1 MTPHN
6 RAEKNQIAKNVL
18 LPGDPLRAKFAA
30 ERFLDGAELV
40 TDVRNVLG
48 YTGTYKG
55 VPVTVM
61 ASGMGGPSA
70 GIYSYEL
77 YKFYDVDRI
86 IRIGTSGGLQ
96 RELEVGELIFALTSS
111 TDTGWAHQYDL
122 KGTLS
127 PAPDFE
133 TLEAAL
139 QSVKALGYKY
149 TAGMIF
155 SSDCFS
161 SYNAL
166 GSDSWKK
173 WASLGALAQDM
184 ETYALYS
191 TAQYLKK
198 KALSILTMTDNCVTG
213 ESFKDEERMEGNG
226 KMIKVALETIWRL
239 NDKDN

>member
-6 RAEKNQIAKNVL
+6 RAENNQIAKNVL

-133 TLEAAL
+133 TLEAAIE
-139 QSVKALGYKY
+139 SVKALGYEY

-173 WASLGALAQDM
+173 WAALGALAQDM

-239 NDKDN
+239 HDKDN

>member
-1 MTPHN
+1 M
-6 RAEKNQIAKNVL
+6 L

-127 PAPDFE
+127 PSPDFE

-139 QSVKALGYKY
+139 QSVKALGYEY

>member
-1 MTPHN
+1 
-6 RAEKNQIAKNVL
+6 
-18 LPGDPLRAKFAA
+18 
-30 ERFLDGAELV
+30 
-40 TDVRNVLG
+40 
-48 YTGTYKG
+48 
-55 VPVTVM
+55 
-61 ASGMGGPSA
+61 
-70 GIYSYEL
+70 
-77 YKFYDVDRI
+77 
-86 IRIGTSGGLQ
+86 
-96 RELEVGELIFALTSS
+96 
-111 TDTGWAHQYDL
+111 
-122 KGTLS
+122 
-127 PAPDFE
+127 
-133 TLEAAL
+133 
-139 QSVKALGYKY
+139 
-149 TAGMIF
+149 MIF

-191 TAQYLKK
+191 TALYLKK